1 MLIKW
6 TKYYDKLSKLLD
18 RYDPNRSFNLQ
29 GQVKSKFEE
38 LSRKAKRSF
47 IVGLLGVTTI
57 RRARR
62 WVEIFKSS
70 INECARNLNAKSV
83 VLSKELKSF
92 IEDPE
97 LHLEKKLFM
106 YFYDLLRGRISL
118 EEYEEKGRAAITTSL
133 MTNLRTIY
141 QNWVLSTLWS
151 ILAEEHGAEVLYPE
165 HKCLHLE
172 RLGKQKLGEINPNLV
187 LHVSGKGSL
196 SFFLEAPRPVG
207 WEDTSDLMK
216 AWKLYTALRPDI
228 MVHGGMIV
236 NLIDPTQNPP
246 IKPPDIII
254 ECKELADWYI
264 RSRDVKG
271 PLAKPLTVEEWR
283 SKWIKGLYEGL
294 ADILGVPPSRAAEKV
309 SEQKGLRLREDRVVV
324 LYKTFYKPK
333 KMFLITRAKTPSIV
347 KKHLESE
354 GITIFDGIGFNKQEL
369 RPIAKELAEIAR
381 PSTKLEEL
389 SSRLLQEAKK
399 IGVKLTPNKLIE
411 LTLRYAE
418 DNLSDFISWM
428 KRARDLE

>member
-1 MLIKW
+1 MPSNIK
-6 TKYYDKLSKLLD
+6 
-18 RYDPNRSFNLQ
+18 
-29 GQVKSKFEE
+29 GKFEE
-38 LSRKAKRSF
+38 LSRKAKKRF
-47 IVGLLGVTTI
+47 IHGLLGPAAVSK
-57 RRARR
+57 ARR
-62 WVEIFKSS
+62 WVQIFKSALD
-70 INECARNLNAKSV
+70 ECARNLNVKNV

-97 LHLEKKLFM
+97 AHLEKKLFI
-106 YFYDLLRGRISL
+106 YFYDLLRNRISL

-151 ILAEEHGAEVLYPE
+151 ILAEEYGAEVTYPE
-165 HKCLHLE
+165 HKCIHLE

-187 LHVSGKGSL
+187 MHISGKGSL

-228 MVHGGMIV
+228 MVHGGMV
-236 NLIDPTQNPP
+236 LNLIDLNQNPP
-246 IKPPDIII
+246 IKPPDVII
-254 ECKELADWYI
+254 ECKELVDWYM

-294 ADILGVPPSRAAEKV
+294 ADILGVSPSKAAEKV

-324 LYKTFYKPK
+324 LYKSFYKPK
-333 KMFLITRAKTPSIV
+333 RMYLIARAKTPSIV
-347 KKHLESE
+347 KRHLENE
-354 GITIFDGIGFNKQEL
+354 GIVVIDGIGFNKQAL
-369 RPIAKELAEIAR
+369 KGLAEELVEMAKPTSKI
-381 PSTKLEEL
+381 EEL
-389 SSRLLQEAKK
+389 SIRLLDEARRRG
-399 IGVKLTPNKLIE
+399 IKLTSQKLAELALKFAEENMNSFMNWIE
-411 LTLRYAE
+411 KNITP
-418 DNLSDFISWM
+418 
-428 KRARDLE
+428 

>member
-1 MLIKW
+1 L
-6 TKYYDKLSKLLD
+6 KLLD
-18 RYDPNRSFNLQ
+18 QYDPNRSFNLQ
-29 GQVKSKFEE
+29 DQVKNKFEE

-47 IVGLLGVTTI
+47 IIGLLGATAI
-57 RRARR
+57 RRARK

-70 INECARNLNAKSV
+70 INECAQKLNAKSV

-187 LHVSGKGSL
+187 LHVSGRGSL

-207 WEDTSDLMK
+207 WEDTSDLMR

-228 MVHGGMIV
+228 MVHGGMVI
-236 NLIDPTQNPP
+236 NLIDPAQNPP

-254 ECKELADWYI
+254 ECKELADWYV

-294 ADILGVPPSRAAEKV
+294 ADILGVSPAKAIEKV
-309 SEQKGLRLREDRVVV
+309 GEQRGLRLREDRVVV

-333 KMFLITRAKTPSIV
+333 KMFLITRAKTPNIV
-347 KKHLESE
+347 KKHLEDS
-354 GITIFDGIGFNKQEL
+354 GITIFDGVGFNKQEL
-369 RPIAKELAEIAR
+369 KPIAEELAKIAR

-389 SSRLLQEAKK
+389 SSRLLEEAKK

-411 LTLRYAE
+411 LTLKYAE
-418 DNLSDFISWM
+418 ENLRDFINWM
-428 KRARDLE
+428 IKSNDSS